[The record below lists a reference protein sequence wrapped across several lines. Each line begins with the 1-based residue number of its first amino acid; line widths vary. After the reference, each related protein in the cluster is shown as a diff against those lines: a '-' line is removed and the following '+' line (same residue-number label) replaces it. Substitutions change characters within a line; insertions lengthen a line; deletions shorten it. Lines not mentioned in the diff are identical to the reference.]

1 MNSDQRAGLR
11 EALVTGRLELAL
23 EALVPSVL
31 QPDLTDLADAEASD
45 RISRHVARLLAQAI
59 ESAPDGERTAEG
71 IRLAREVLEHLGAA
85 ASVADLELD
94 IPSNPGRVLQALL
107 RTQPDGSVEQIERPL
122 TPLLDTTV
130 FTNAPG
136 EPKIGYELRAEVHSA
151 DSIDV
156 VIAFIRWSGVR
167 PLFEALQRHC
177 REGKKVRVLTTTY
190 TNSTE
195 QRALDELS
203 TLGADVRVSYD
214 ETMTRLHAKA
224 WIFHRHEGYSTA
236 YVGSSNL
243 THSAQVTGLEW
254 NVRLSGVRNPDALA
268 KIAAVFDSYW
278 ESNDFVPY
286 DSEEFRL
293 RTAIEGAGGAI
304 RLSPIEI
311 EPRPFQERLLELLTV
326 SRDQGHAR
334 NLLVAATGTGKTV
347 MAAVDYAR
355 LRPSLGRDRLLFI
368 AHRQEILE
376 QSRNTFQLA
385 MRDATFGEMW
395 VGGRRPTRFEHVF
408 ASIQSLSASGIDEI
422 DPGHFDV
429 VIVDEFHHAAASSY
443 QALLDHLQPRQL
455 LGLTAT
461 PERAD
466 GLDVLKYFDGRIAA
480 ELRVWDAIDQQ
491 YLAPFVYY
499 GVHDGLDIRE
509 VPWRRGTGYDVT
521 ALTNVLTADYA
532 WARRVLEQVRTKIGD
547 PGRMR
552 ALGFCVSIQHAR
564 FMAGVFSD
572 AGLPSVAVWGD
583 SPREEREAALRDLAT
598 GTVRVVFTVD
608 LFNEGVDVP
617 TVDTLLLLRP
627 SESPTLFL
635 QQLGRGLRRA
645 HGKTVCTVLDFVGFH
660 HKEFRFDRRFRA
672 LLGGSRKDVERQ
684 VEQGFPF
691 LPAGC
696 HLELDS
702 VAQEIVLR
710 SIREAIPSAWRERC
724 AELRALGDVTLSE
737 YLEET
742 GLELADIYP
751 RQHSWSEMRRAV
763 GLPTRKAGPDEA
775 ALLRAAGRLLHVDDD
790 ERIDAYARFIGS
802 IAPPEHDELPTR
814 DARLLR
820 MLVASLT
827 NRRPSVPIQQA
838 IDHVWEHPQVRAELI
853 ELFAHLRGRGEH
865 LHALL
870 GIDERIPLL
879 VHARYTRNE
888 ILAAFG
894 SGAGARPNTW
904 QTGVLWDEPSR
915 SDLFAFTLDK
925 SSGAFSPTTRYRDYA
940 LSPELIHWESQ
951 SATAADGEV
960 GQRYIRHLERG
971 TNVVLFAR
979 LKTDDRAFWCLGPA
993 RYVRHEGDRPIA
1005 FVWRLEHRLPGDLYA
1020 EFAAAVA

>member
-1 MNSDQRAGLR
+1 VGSDQRAGLR
-11 EALVTGRLELAL
+11 EALVTGRLEHAL
-23 EALVPSVL
+23 EAIAPSL
-31 QPDLTDLADAEASD
+31 LGPEFGDLADAEASD

-59 ESAPDGERTAEG
+59 EAAPERERTAEG
-71 IRLAREVLEHLGAA
+71 LRLAREVLERLGA
-85 ASVADLELD
+85 VAPAIDLSRD
-94 IPSNPGRVLQALL
+94 IPTEPGRVLYALL
-107 RTQPDGSVEQIERPL
+107 RRQPDGSLEQIERPL

-136 EPKIGYELRAEVHSA
+136 EPTVGHELRAEVHSA

-156 VIAFIRWSGVR
+156 VMAFIRWSGVR
-167 PLFEALQRHC
+167 PLFEVLQRHC
-177 REGKKVRVLTTTY
+177 REGKSVRILTTTY

-195 QRALDELS
+195 QRALDELMA
-203 TLGADVRVSYD
+203 LGAEVRVSYD

-224 WIFHRHEGYSTA
+224 WIFHRADGYSTA

-278 ESNDFVPY
+278 ESTDFVAY
-286 DSEEFRL
+286 DPEEFRR
-293 RTAIEGAGGAI
+293 RTAIEDVGDVI
-304 RLSPIEI
+304 RLSLLEV
-311 EPRPFQERLLELLTV
+311 EPRPFQERLLELLAV
-326 SRDQGHAR
+326 SRQQGHSR

-355 LRPSLGRDRLLFI
+355 LRPSLNRDRLLFV
-368 AHRQEILE
+368 AHRAEILE
-376 QSRNTFQLA
+376 QSRDTFRLA
-385 MRDATFGEMW
+385 MRDPTFGEMW
-395 VGGRRPTRFEHVF
+395 FGGDRPTRFEHVF
-408 ASIQSLSASGIDEI
+408 ASVQSLSAAGVDGID
-422 DPGHFDV
+422 PAHFDV
-429 VIVDEFHHAAASSY
+429 VIVDEFHHAAAPTY
-443 QALLDHLQPRQL
+443 QALLDHLQPAQL

-466 GLDVLKYFDGRIAA
+466 GLDVLRYFEGRIAA

-491 YLAPFVYY
+491 YLAPFAYY
-499 GVHDGLDIRE
+499 GVHDGLDLRDI
-509 VPWRRGTGYDVT
+509 PWRRGTGYDV
-521 ALTNVLTADYA
+521 AELTNVLTADHA
-532 WARRVLEQVRTKIGD
+532 WARRVVEQVRTKVAD

-552 ALGFCVSIQHAR
+552 ALGFCVSVQHAR
-564 FMAGVFSD
+564 FMANMFTE

-583 SPREEREAALRDLAT
+583 SPREERQGALRDLAA

-627 SESPTLFL
+627 TDSPTLFL

-645 HGKTVCTVLDFVGFH
+645 HGKTMCTVLDFVGLH
-660 HKEFRFDRRFRA
+660 RKEFRFDRRFRA

-702 VAQEIVLR
+702 VAQEVVLR
-710 SIREAIPSAWRERC
+710 SIRESIPTAWRDRC
-724 AELRALGDVTLSE
+724 AELRTLGDVSLAQ
-737 YLEET
+737 YLDET
-742 GLELADIYP
+742 GLELADIYAGN
-751 RQHSWSEMRRAV
+751 HSWSGMRRAA
-763 GLPTRKAGPDEA
+763 GLPVAEPGPDEV
-775 ALLRAAGRLLHVDDD
+775 ALLRAVGRMLHVDDA
-790 ERIDAYARFIGS
+790 ERIEAYARFVTEAAS
-802 IAPPEHDELPTR
+802 PEHAALPTR
-814 DARLLR
+814 EARLLR
-820 MLVASLT
+820 MLIASITSL
-827 NRRPSVPIQQA
+827 RPSVPIQDA
-838 IDHVWEHPQVRAELI
+838 IDRVWEHPQVRFELADV
-853 ELFAHLRGRGEH
+853 FRYQRGRGDH
-865 LHALL
+865 LHSSLQL
-870 GIDERIPLL
+870 DENIPLQ

-894 SGAGARPNTW
+894 SGDGARPNTW
-904 QTGVLWDEPSR
+904 QTGVWWDEQSQT
-915 SDLFAFTLDK
+915 DLFAFTLDK

-951 SATAADGEV
+951 SATAVDGGV
-960 GQRYIRHLERG
+960 GQRYIQHLERG
-971 TNVVLFAR
+971 TSVVLFAR
-979 LKTDDRAFWCLGPA
+979 LRISDRAFWCLGPA
-993 RYVRHEGDRPIA
+993 RYVRHEGERPIA
-1005 FVWRLEHRLPGDLYA
+1005 FVWSLEHRLPGDLYA